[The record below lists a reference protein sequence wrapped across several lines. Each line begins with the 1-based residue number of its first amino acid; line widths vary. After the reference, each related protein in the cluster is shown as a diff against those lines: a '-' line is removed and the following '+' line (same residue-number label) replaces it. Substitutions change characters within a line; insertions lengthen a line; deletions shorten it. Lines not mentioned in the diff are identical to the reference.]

1 MTATPNATLLSILE
15 HYQPARLLCVSQ
27 SRIPAVEAFCAAHGA
42 TRLTLSDQVPLPEA
56 VANQRYDLAIIA
68 DQLEHLP
75 QRLGVELLAGL
86 RNLSASRLAVL
97 VDLKQTP
104 TWQENDFFALA
115 LQRHASFT
123 QSGDEDVGANH
134 KRTLALY
141 TYDLADYKQVPD
153 WLNAKYWANPEN
165 FDKYWW

>member
-1 MTATPNATLLSILE
+1 MSATPNATLLSILQ

-27 SRIPAVEAFCAAHGA
+27 SRVPAVEAFCSAHPGLQ
-42 TRLTLSDQVPLPEA
+42 LTSSNQVPLPHE

-68 DQLEHLP
+68 DQLEHLDK
-75 QRLGVELLAGL
+75 RLGIELLAGL

-97 VDLKQTP
+97 VDLAQTRE
-104 TWQENDFFALA
+104 WQENDFFSLA

-123 QSGDEDVGANH
+123 QAEREECDE

-153 WLNAKYWANPEN
+153 WLNNKYWANPDM

>member
-27 SRIPAVEAFCAAHGA
+27 SRVPAIEAYCAAHPA
-42 TRLTLSDQVPLPEA
+42 TQLVTSDQAPLQAE

-75 QRLGVELLAGL
+75 QRTGIELLAGL

-97 VDLKQTP
+97 VDLVQAAD
-104 TWQENDFFALA
+104 WQENDFFALA
-115 LQRHASFT
+115 LQRRASFT
-123 QSGDEDVGANH
+123 DTDDN
-134 KRTLALY
+134 RTLSLY

-153 WLNAKYWANPEN
+153 WLNSKYWANPEM

>member
-1 MTATPNATLLSILE
+1 MSATPNATLLSILE

-27 SRIPAVEAFCAAHGA
+27 SRVPAVEVFCADHPE
-42 TRLTLSDQVPLPEA
+42 TQLVTSNQVPLPAEL
-56 VANQRYDLAIIA
+56 ANQRYDLAIIA

-75 QRLGVELLAGL
+75 QRAGVELLAGL
-86 RNLSASRLAVL
+86 RNLSASRLALL
-97 VDLKQTP
+97 VDLSQTLD
-104 TWQENDFFALA
+104 WQENDFFALA

-123 QSGDEDVGANH
+123 QNDSIND
-134 KRTLALY
+134 RSLALY

-153 WLNAKYWANPEN
+153 WLNNKYWANPEM

>member
-27 SRIPAVEAFCAAHGA
+27 SRVPAIEAYCAAHPA
-42 TRLTLSDQVPLPEA
+42 TQLVTSDQAPLQPE

-75 QRLGVELLAGL
+75 QRTGIELLAGL

-97 VDLKQTP
+97 VDLVQAAD
-104 TWQENDFFALA
+104 WQENDFFALA
-115 LQRHASFT
+115 LQRRASFT
-123 QSGDEDVGANH
+123 DTDDN
-134 KRTLALY
+134 RTLSLY

-153 WLNAKYWANPEN
+153 WLNSKYWANPEM

>member
-15 HYQPARLLCVSQ
+15 HYKPARLLCVSQ
-27 SRIPAVEAFCAAHGA
+27 SRVPAVEAFCADHPE
-42 TRLTLSDQVPLPEA
+42 TQLVTSEQTPLPA
-56 VANQRYDLAIIA
+56 DIANQRYDLAIIA

-75 QRLGVELLAGL
+75 QRQGVELLAGL

-97 VDLKQTP
+97 VDLAKTLD
-104 TWQENDFFALA
+104 WQANDFFALA
-115 LQRHASFT
+115 LQRRASFT
-123 QSGDEDVGANH
+123 QNEGAVEAQE
-134 KRTLALY
+134 RTLALY

-153 WLNAKYWANPEN
+153 WLNNKYWANPEM

>member
-1 MTATPNATLLSILE
+1 MSATPNATLLSILE

-27 SRIPAVEAFCAAHGA
+27 SRVPAVEGFFAGHPQTQLG
-42 TRLTLSDQVPLPEA
+42 TSNQVPLPAEI
-56 VANQRYDLAIIA
+56 ANQRYDLAIIA

-75 QRLGVELLAGL
+75 QRVGVELLAGL
-86 RNLSASRLAVL
+86 RNLSASRLALL
-97 VDLKQTP
+97 VDLSQTLD
-104 TWQENDFFALA
+104 WQENDFFALA

-123 QSGDEDVGANH
+123 QNDSIND
-134 KRTLALY
+134 RSLALY

-153 WLNAKYWANPEN
+153 WLNNKYWANPEM

>member
-27 SRIPAVEAFCAAHGA
+27 SRVPAVEAYCTAYPA
-42 TRLTLSDQVPLPEA
+42 TELVTSNQTPLQSA

-75 QRLGVELLAGL
+75 QRAGIELLAGL

-97 VDLKQTP
+97 VDMAQAAD
-104 TWQENDFFALA
+104 WQENDFFALA
-115 LQRHASFT
+115 LQRRASFT
-123 QSGDEDVGANH
+123 GTDDN
-134 KRTLALY
+134 RTLSLY

-153 WLNAKYWANPEN
+153 WLNSKYWANPEM

>member
-1 MTATPNATLLSILE
+1 MSATPNATLLSILE

-27 SRIPAVEAFCAAHGA
+27 SRVPAVEAFCAAHPA
-42 TRLTLSDQVPLPEA
+42 TELACTDQVPLPSE

-68 DQLEHLP
+68 DQLEHLDK
-75 QRLGVELLAGL
+75 RLGIELLAGL

-97 VDLKQTP
+97 VDLAQTVE
-104 TWQENDFFALA
+104 WQGNDFFSLA
-115 LQRHASFT
+115 LQRHASFV
-123 QSGDEDVGANH
+123 QDESDE

-153 WLNAKYWANPEN
+153 WLNNKYWANPEM

>member
-27 SRIPAVEAFCAAHGA
+27 SRVPAIAAYCAAHPA
-42 TRLTLSDQVPLPEA
+42 TQLVTSDQAPLQPE

-75 QRLGVELLAGL
+75 QRTGIELLAGL

-97 VDLKQTP
+97 VDLVQAAD
-104 TWQENDFFALA
+104 WQENDFFALA
-115 LQRHASFT
+115 LQRRASFT
-123 QSGDEDVGANH
+123 DTDDN
-134 KRTLALY
+134 RTLSLY

-153 WLNAKYWANPEN
+153 WLNSKYWANPEM

>member
-27 SRIPAVEAFCAAHGA
+27 SRVPAIEAYCAAHPA
-42 TRLTLSDQVPLPEA
+42 TQLVTSDQAPLQPA

-75 QRLGVELLAGL
+75 QRTGIELLAGL

-97 VDLKQTP
+97 VDLVQAAD
-104 TWQENDFFALA
+104 WQENDFFALA
-115 LQRHASFT
+115 LQRRASFKGT
-123 QSGDEDVGANH
+123 GDN
-134 KRTLALY
+134 RTLSLY

-153 WLNAKYWANPEN
+153 WLNSKYWANPEM

>member
-27 SRIPAVEAFCAAHGA
+27 SRVPAVEAYCATHPA
-42 TRLTLSDQVPLPEA
+42 TQLVTSDQAPLPA
-56 VANQRYDLAIIA
+56 GVANQRYDLAIIA
-68 DQLEHLP
+68 DQLEHVP
-75 QRLGVELLAGL
+75 QRTGVELLAGL

-97 VDLKQTP
+97 VDLLQAAD
-104 TWQENDFFALA
+104 WQENDFFALA
-115 LQRHASFT
+115 LQRRANFT
-123 QSGDEDVGANH
+123 GADDQ
-134 KRTLALY
+134 RTLSLY

-153 WLNAKYWANPEN
+153 WLNSKYWANPEM

>member
-1 MTATPNATLLSILE
+1 M
-15 HYQPARLLCVSQ
+15 Q
-27 SRIPAVEAFCAAHGA
+27 SE
-42 TRLTLSDQVPLPEA
+42 

-75 QRLGVELLAGL
+75 QRTGVELLAGL

-97 VDLKQTP
+97 VDLVQAAE
-104 TWQENDFFALA
+104 WQENDFFALA
-115 LQRHASFT
+115 LQRRASFT
-123 QSGDEDVGANH
+123 GAEE
-134 KRTLALY
+134 KRTLSLY

-153 WLNAKYWANPEN
+153 WLNSKYWANPEM